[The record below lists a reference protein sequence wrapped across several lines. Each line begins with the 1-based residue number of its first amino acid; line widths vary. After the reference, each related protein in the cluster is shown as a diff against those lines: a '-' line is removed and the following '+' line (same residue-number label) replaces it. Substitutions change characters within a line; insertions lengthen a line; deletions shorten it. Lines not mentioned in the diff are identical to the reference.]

1 MHVLV
6 TGGGGYIGLELCR
19 QLLER
24 GDRVRVVDRFFF
36 GIAPL
41 EKLALD
47 YPGHVEMITGD
58 LRDWDDSWLDGI
70 DGVSHLAGLSN
81 DPTAEY
87 NPDANW
93 QMNAIATERLGAACK
108 RMGVRGSSSVRRPRS
123 TTASAPACSTSSRRS
138 NRVAPIRSPSATV
151 KKRLLAIADADFAP
165 TIMRQGTVYG
175 YSPRMRFDLV
185 VNTFVRD
192 AITRQKLFLHGGGWQ
207 WRPLVDVTDV
217 ARAHIIVLEA
227 PLDVVGGEIFNLMQE
242 NYQVRQLAMLVAGSL
257 LLIGRTMKLEGR
269 AAANI
274 VRDYRMTNLKMTQ
287 LTGFTPAVTVL
298 ESIDF
303 MLKQLP
309 IDDVAFLAN
318 PRHNN
323 IAWMTMLEETHAAQR
338 AVRLDLLT
346 SRQSSVVY
354 PRRMPPRV
362 REVVRMLEEIGFRFK
377 RRGKGD
383 HTIYIRGNEEEV
395 VDGGPNHEMPRVNGK
410 NFVSDID

>member
-1 MHVLV
+1 MRVLV

-36 GIAPL
+36 GVAPL
-41 EKLALD
+41 EALAAEH
-47 YPGHVEMITGD
+47 PGQVEIVTGD
-58 LRDWDDSWLDGI
+58 LRAWDDAWLDGV

-93 QMNAIATERLGAACK
+93 QMNAIATERLGEACK
-108 RMGVRGSSSVRRPRS
+108 RCGVRRFVFGSS
-123 TTASAPACSTSSRRS
+123 ASLYDGIGPGMFDEHTP
-138 NRVAPIRSPSATV
+138 VAPVGAYSIS
-151 KKRLLAIADADFAP
+151 KRYGEEALLRLAGADFAP
-165 TIMRQGTVYG
+165 TILRQGTVYG

-207 WRPLVDVTDV
+207 WRPLVDVSDV
-217 ARAHIIVLEA
+217 ARAHIVVLDA

-257 LLIGRTMKLEGR
+257 LLLGRTIKLED
-269 AAANI
+269 APLPKM

-287 LTGFTPAVTVL
+287 RTGFTPAVTVL
-298 ESIDF
+298 ESIDT
-303 MLKQLP
+303 MLHMLP
-309 IDDVAFLAN
+309 IDDVSYLTN

-323 IAWMTMLEETHAAQR
+323 ISWMTMLEETHAAQR
-338 AVRLDLLT
+338 PF
-346 SRQSSVVY
+346 SS
-354 PRRMPPRV
+354 
-362 REVVRMLEEIGFRFK
+362 
-377 RRGKGD
+377 
-383 HTIYIRGNEEEV
+383 IY
-395 VDGGPNHEMPRVNGK
+395 
-410 NFVSDID
+410 